1 MIEHHWTFGFLPLS
15 PSSHPVNKY
24 QINLP
29 KELDLLTSLLQQIFL
44 TQEPNRGLLHCR
56 QFLYGVS
63 Y

>member
-1 MIEHHWTFGFLPLS
+1 MIEHHWTFGFLSLS
-15 PSSHPVNKY
+15 PSSHPVNEY

-44 TQEPNRGLLHCR
+44 TQESNRGLLHFR